1 MTKRGNMIVYNPN
14 LNKNEKEEI
23 ISLVESLN
31 TSSNNKFFSY
41 DILLKSILYGLVFY
55 LINSELISLLLTKI
69 LPKMID
75 KILVQSFIFSVIY
88 YIISTQI

>member
-1 MTKRGNMIVYNPN
+1 MIVYNPN